1 MNLYEIYLRVGS
13 MSSVLE
19 NLVRLGAR
27 RLGVVSFPA
36 TGCCPVNRLQ
46 SNGTGD
52 CMEEMNEYAE
62 LFFANLLGL
71 SRKLISEV
79 PGLQFSIGNTYLMTL
94 SIINN
99 PFVFRRF
106 QRGGKSLLWELYT
119 KCQNRKEYL
128 FWDQYH
134 PTQAGAELAALTLF
148 TGSPPSVLPV
158 NFSKLA
164 QIYVYN

>member
-99 PFVFRRF
+99 PF
-106 QRGGKSLLWELYT
+106 
-119 KCQNRKEYL
+119 NRKEYL